1 MRDGLKPVIFLLNK
15 EGYNIKRAIRSPEQ
29 RYNDI
34 AQCNWTLL
42 LQALANEHPVQTLH
56 VTEPEQLQQALLEVA
71 DFRQLAFIKVLLP
84 KMDIPE
90 LLSFISRAIQK
101 SNTVL

>member
-1 MRDGLKPVIFLLNK
+1 
-15 EGYNIKRAIRSPEQ
+15 
-29 RYNDI
+29 
-34 AQCNWTLL
+34 

-71 DFRQLAFIKVLLP
+71 DCCQLAFIEVVLP
-84 KMDIPE
+84 KMDILE
-90 LLSFISRAIQK
+90 LLSSISQAIQK